1 MTKIELI
8 CLLIEIVLSFF
19 AAIMFL
25 SDIVAERKDEYRK
38 LKVVISIVLASIASF
53 QLAILL
59 EYYYALEFK
68 ILDVG
73 IYTFLF
79 LMVYFVISVAIGNY
93 KIKKDAIK
101 ECITF
106 THSQNDDNFVEIREN
121 LEEIENCYRVVNDC
135 KIVSFE
141 DMKKN
146 RKGKK

>member
-1 MTKIELI
+1 MTKIELV
-8 CLLIEIVLSFF
+8 CVLIEIVLSFF
-19 AAIMFL
+19 TAIMFL

-106 THSQNDDNFVEIREN
+106 THTQNDDNFVEIREN

-135 KIVSFE
+135 CKIVSFE
-141 DMKKN
+141 KK